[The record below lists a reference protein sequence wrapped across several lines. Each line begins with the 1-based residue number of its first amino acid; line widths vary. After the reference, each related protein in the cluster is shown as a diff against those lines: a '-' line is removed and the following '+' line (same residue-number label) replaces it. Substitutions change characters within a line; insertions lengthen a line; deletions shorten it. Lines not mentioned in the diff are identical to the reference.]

1 MQPPKDP
8 LPGKRPPRDPADS
21 SAGKQPSTQVTL
33 DTLRA
38 YEETHYRVLG
48 SPPFTLRIGAPSA
61 ELAAL
66 HRRHAV
72 DSSTFVTA
80 YNPFSQTLTEADNN
94 TRHERLLEDV
104 AVKRRPHLDGIGEHP
119 GNGWPGER
127 SLLVLGADLKTARE
141 LGERWEQNAIV
152 WAGSDAVPQLILLR

>member
-1 MQPPKDP
+1 MQPPRDSV
-8 LPGKRPPRDPADS
+8 PGKRPPCDPS
-21 SAGKQPSTQVTL
+21 STGKRPSTQVAP

-48 SPPFTLRIGAPSA
+48 SQPFTLRIGVPSA

-66 HRRHAV
+66 HRRHAL

-80 YNPFSQTLTEADNN
+80 YNPFSQTPTDADNN
-94 TRHERLLEDV
+94 ARHELLLEDE
-104 AVKRRPHLDGIGEHP
+104 AVHRRPHLDGIGEHP

-127 SLLVLGADLKTARE
+127 SLLVLGVDLRTAGE
-141 LGERWEQNAIV
+141 LGERWGQNAIV
-152 WAGSDAVPQLILLR
+152 WAGSDTVPQLILLR